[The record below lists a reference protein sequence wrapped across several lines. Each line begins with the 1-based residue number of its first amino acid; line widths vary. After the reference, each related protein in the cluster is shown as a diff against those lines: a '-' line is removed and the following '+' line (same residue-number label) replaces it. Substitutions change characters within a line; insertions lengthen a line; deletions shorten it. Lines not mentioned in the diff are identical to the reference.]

1 MRMTEAVFAER
12 SCDRMKVFESDSPHP
27 DAPPKPHSPQHAH
40 ENNTT
45 HTHHDERA
53 PSECVKDQSCSS
65 DINNQT
71 QPPHS
76 AGQLMRRS
84 KSNTKVKLVR
94 SLAVCEESSPP
105 TIAEPPQQH
114 QDKIHLQLSQ
124 ALEKEEPASR
134 DEDQSEKITDKT
146 ESADRLP
153 RKSLSRDPSQE
164 YTDSTG
170 IDLHEF
176 LVNTLKNNPR
186 DRMMLLKLEQ
196 DILDFISNNE
206 SQKRKFPPMTSYQR
220 MLLHRVAAYFG
231 LDHNVDPTGK
241 SVIINKTINTR
252 IPDQKFSEHIK
263 GDKTDDFQK
272 RYILKRD
279 NLSLDQEDG
288 RLRMR
293 LKDDRRSKSIEER
306 EEEYQRARERIFA
319 QDGQDHFQFDKRIQE
334 DVSCISTQQRRQI
347 FRLRDG
353 RLGNS
358 RQSSSENEP
367 KSCEPRPWSSTDS
380 DSSHRNL
387 KPAITKASS
396 FSGISLLIRGDSSAS
411 SKSTSRLSKTGS
423 DSSSS
428 VGSSTGS
435 LPRPTLSLP
444 VPPVSQPCRVPAVA
458 SAAPPPGGPIG
469 ASTTIPA
476 SQSSTA
482 NSSTSASANT
492 SYYLLPL
499 EATAIPPG
507 SVLLNPHT
515 GQPFVNPDG
524 SAVIY
529 NPTMTS
535 QQGRG
540 QQPMAPPPP
549 PPPPPPPQHQPGN
562 HILTQLCGQS
572 VQYSAISYP
581 PPLLPVPL
589 NQHYT
594 VDSLG
599 SQFSQMSLVQQASG
613 EVSETQPALFPPSMV
628 LQNPPPSGYMMPQ
641 PGQSV
646 PGAAYPP
653 PTPVN
658 QSIIQQQGYIQQPVQ
673 QMSACYCAPGQY
685 SHSNQHYRPVTPVHY
700 STPQS
705 QPVPPQQTG
714 YQAVMPSQPPSYQS
728 MMGLQ
733 QPQSQSL
740 VGSQAGMAS
749 QIQGVMVQYPPVQPY
764 QVSVP
769 QGSQSVP
776 QPAYQ
781 QQIVL
786 QGQTNQAPVPSA
798 SMQVYYSV
806 LPPGQHSTVSS
817 TVGFLP
823 SLGSEQMQFP
833 RASSPCGSQ
842 PMPGQQCAGVPPPP
856 PSGGMLMMQLSVP
869 PSQQPRAPSPA
880 QWKHNKYYSLDH
892 QHHHGP
898 KPGELAP
905 LDASQSSPQLASPS
919 PSPAHSPTP
928 AHLANLKGIRHG
940 LAPLPIMHQF
950 SRPFLPGQGD
960 GRYPLLGQPLQ
971 YNPPIRPPL
980 IHGSHMVN
988 HHHHHHHQVSM
999 GIRHGGRG
1007 RRPTK
1012 KSLSTDTSPGE
1023 IVTSRVL
1030 EVTDLPAG
1038 ISRAEADSLL
1048 GELGKAG
1055 ALIKWLREPQPPQ
1068 RLDCSDTNSDPSK
1081 VPPHDLASTYTILAT
1096 FPTRYAAQSALL
1108 KLNSSITTFRL
1119 KSSKRH
1125 DEAHILE
1132 RASSQ

>member
-1 MRMTEAVFAER
+1 MRMTEAVFEER

-40 ENNTT
+40 ENHTA
-45 HTHHDERA
+45 HTHHAEEHI
-53 PSECVKDQSCSS
+53 PNECVREQSSS
-65 DINNQT
+65 DLNNQT
-71 QPPHS
+71 Q
-76 AGQLMRRS
+76 
-84 KSNTKVKLVR
+84 
-94 SLAVCEESSPP
+94 E
-105 TIAEPPQQH
+105 
-114 QDKIHLQLSQ
+114 KIHLQLNQ
-124 ALEKEEPASR
+124 ALEKEETASR
-134 DEDQSEKITDKT
+134 DEDRSEKSADKT
-146 ESADRLP
+146 ERADKVP

-196 DILDFISNNE
+196 DILDFISNE
-206 SQKRKFPPMTSYQR
+206 SQKRKFPPMTSYHR

-241 SVIINKTINTR
+241 SVIINKTINMR

-263 GDKTDDFQK
+263 DDKTDDFQK

-306 EEEYQRARERIFA
+306 EEEYQRARDRIFA
-319 QDGQDHFQFDKRIQE
+319 QDGQDHFQLDKRIQE

-353 RLGNS
+353 RSGNS

-444 VPPVSQPCRVPAVA
+444 VTSVSQPCRVPTAA
-458 SAAPPPGGPIG
+458 PPAPPPGRPIV
-469 ASTTIPA
+469 ASTGVPGP
-476 SQSSTA
+476 QSATA
-482 NSSTSASANT
+482 NTSTSANANT

-524 SAVIY
+524 SAVVY
-529 NPTMTS
+529 NPAMTS
-535 QQGRG
+535 QQIRG

-549 PPPPPPPQHQPGN
+549 PPPQPQHQSTN
-562 HILTQLCGQS
+562 HILTQHCGQS

-594 VDSLG
+594 VQQQDSLG
-599 SQFSQMSLVQQASG
+599 SQFSQMSLVRQASG
-613 EVSETQPALFPPSMV
+613 DVSEPQPGLFPPSMV
-628 LQNPPPSGYMMPQ
+628 LQNPPPSGYILPQ
-641 PGQSV
+641 PGQPV
-646 PGAAYPP
+646 HGHAYPP

-658 QSIIQQQGYIQQPVQ
+658 QPIIQQQGYIQQPVQ
-673 QMSACYCAPGQY
+673 QMSSCYCAPGQY

-700 STPQS
+700 SAPPS

-728 MMGLQ
+728 MMPVQQ
-733 QPQSQSL
+733 QPPSQSL
-740 VGSQAGMAS
+740 VGSQAGMAGH
-749 QIQGVMVQYPPVQPY
+749 IQGVMVQYPPVPPY

-786 QGQTNQAPVPSA
+786 QGQTNHTPVPSA

-823 SLGSEQMQFP
+823 HPGSEQMQFP
-833 RASSPCGSQ
+833 RASSPCSSQ
-842 PMPGQQCAGVPPPP
+842 PVPGQQCTGVHPPP

-880 QWKHNKYYSLDH
+880 LQWKHHKYYSLDH

-898 KPGELAP
+898 KPAELASP

-928 AHLANLKGIRHG
+928 VHLANLKGIRPG
-940 LAPLPIMHQF
+940 LASLPIMPQF

-980 IHGSHMVN
+980 MHGSHMVN
-988 HHHHHHHQVSM
+988 HHHHHHHHHQASM
-999 GIRHGGRG
+999 GIRHGGRV

-1012 KSLSTDTSPGE
+1012 KSLSTDMSPGE

-1055 ALIKWLREPQPPQ
+1055 AFIKWLPEPQPPQ
-1068 RLDCSDTNSDPSK
+1068 RSDSSDTNSEPSK

-1096 FPTRYAAQSALL
+1096 FPSKYAAQSALL

-1125 DEAHILE
+1125 DEAHTLE

>member
-1 MRMTEAVFAER
+1 MRMTEAVFEER
-12 SCDRMKVFESDSPHP
+12 NCDRMKVFESDSPHP
-27 DAPPKPHSPQHAH
+27 DAPPKLHSPQHAH
-40 ENNTT
+40 ENHTA
-45 HTHHDERA
+45 HTHHAEEHT
-53 PSECVKDQSCSS
+53 PNECVKEQSGS
-65 DINNQT
+65 DLNNQT
-71 QPPHS
+71 
-76 AGQLMRRS
+76 
-84 KSNTKVKLVR
+84 
-94 SLAVCEESSPP
+94 
-105 TIAEPPQQH
+105 
-114 QDKIHLQLSQ
+114 QDKIHLQLNQ
-124 ALEKEEPASR
+124 ALEKEETASR
-134 DEDQSEKITDKT
+134 DEERSERGVEKT
-146 ESADRLP
+146 ERADKVP

-206 SQKRKFPPMTSYQR
+206 SQKRRFPPMTSYHR

-231 LDHNVDPTGK
+231 LEHNVDPTGK

-263 GDKTDDFQK
+263 DDKTDDFQK

-306 EEEYQRARERIFA
+306 EEEYQRARDRIFA
-319 QDGQDHFQFDKRIQE
+319 QDGQDHFQLDKRIQE

-353 RLGNS
+353 RSGNS

-396 FSGISLLIRGDSSAS
+396 FSGISLLIRRDSSAS
-411 SKSTSRLSKTGS
+411 SKSTSRLSKTG
-423 DSSSS
+423 
-428 VGSSTGS
+428 
-435 LPRPTLSLP
+435 
-444 VPPVSQPCRVPAVA
+444 
-458 SAAPPPGGPIG
+458 
-469 ASTTIPA
+469 
-476 SQSSTA
+476 
-482 NSSTSASANT
+482 
-492 SYYLLPL
+492 
-499 EATAIPPG
+499 
-507 SVLLNPHT
+507 
-515 GQPFVNPDG
+515 QPFVNPDG
-524 SAVIY
+524 SAVVY
-529 NPTMTS
+529 NPTMTTQQMRS
-535 QQGRG
+535 QQTL
-540 QQPMAPPPP
+540 
-549 PPPPPPPQHQPGN
+549 PPPPPPPQHQSAN
-562 HILTQLCGQS
+562 HILTQQ
-572 VQYSAISYP
+572 Q
-581 PPLLPVPL
+581 
-589 NQHYT
+589 QQ
-594 VDSLG
+594 DSLG
-599 SQFSQMSLVQQASG
+599 SQFSQMTLARQTSG
-613 EVSETQPALFPPSMV
+613 DLSEPQPGLFPPSMV
-628 LQNPPPSGYMMPQ
+628 LQNPPPSGYILPQ
-641 PGQSV
+641 PGQPV
-646 PGAAYPP
+646 HGPAYPP

-658 QSIIQQQGYIQQPVQ
+658 QPTIIQQQGYLQQPVQ
-673 QMSACYCAPGQY
+673 QMSSCYCAPGQY

-700 STPQS
+700 SAPPS
-705 QPVPPQQTG
+705 QPVPPQQPG
-714 YQAVMPSQPPSYQS
+714 YQAVMPGQPPSYQS
-728 MMGLQ
+728 MMTVQ
-733 QPQSQSL
+733 QPQSQAL
-740 VGSQAGMAS
+740 VGNQAGMPS
-749 QIQGVMVQYPPVQPY
+749 HIQGVMVQYPPVPPY

-786 QGQTNQAPVPSA
+786 QGQTNHTPVPSA

-823 SLGSEQMQFP
+823 PPGSEQMQFP

-842 PMPGQQCAGVPPPP
+842 PVPGQQCTGVPPPP

-892 QHHHGP
+892 QLHHGP
-898 KPGELAP
+898 KPAELTP
-905 LDASQSSPQLASPS
+905 LDASQSSPQLVSPS

-928 AHLANLKGIRHG
+928 VHLANLKGIRPG
-940 LAPLPIMHQF
+940 LAPLPIMPQF

-980 IHGSHMVN
+980 MHGSHMVN
-988 HHHHHHHQVSM
+988 HHHHHHHQGSM

-1007 RRPTK
+1007 RRPPK
-1012 KSLSTDTSPGE
+1012 KSLSTDMSPGE

-1038 ISRAEADSLL
+1038 ISRSEADSLL

-1055 ALIKWLREPQPPQ
+1055 AFIKWLPEPQPPQ
-1068 RLDCSDTNSDPSK
+1068 RSDCGNTNSDPSK

-1096 FPTRYAAQSALL
+1096 FPSKYAAQSALL

-1125 DEAHILE
+1125 DEAHTLE